1 MFEKDAD
8 KVSFTFNVEVQL
20 NDRER
25 LGHFINS
32 LFEQNSLIL
41 DKLNYTFCSDDD
53 ILEVN
58 KSYLNHDYY
67 TDIVTFD
74 LRDRPSEPVYGEIFI
89 SKDTVASNAELN
101 QQSFDRELHRVI
113 FHGVLHLIGFNDKTE
128 EEMQIMRKEEEKA
141 LESYFS

>member
-1 MFEKDAD
+1 MLEKDAD

-20 NDRER
+20 NDLER

-41 DKLNYTFCSDDD
+41 DKLNYTFCSDEE

-58 KSYLNHDYY
+58 KSYLNHDYS
-67 TDIVTFD
+67 TDIITFD
-74 LRDRPSEPVYGEIFI
+74 LRDRPSEPIYGEIFI
-89 SKDTVASNAELN
+89 SKDTVASNALLN
-101 QQSFDRELHRVI
+101 QQSFDSELHRVI

-128 EEMQIMRKEEEKA
+128 EDMLIMRNEEEKA
-141 LESYFS
+141 LGSYFS